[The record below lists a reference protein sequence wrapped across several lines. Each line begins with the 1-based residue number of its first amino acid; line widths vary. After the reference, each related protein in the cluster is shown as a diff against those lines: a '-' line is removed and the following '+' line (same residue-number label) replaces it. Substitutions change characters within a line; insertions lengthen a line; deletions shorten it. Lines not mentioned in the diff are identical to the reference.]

1 MQDLDRSEE
10 QQVSAASDR
19 LCEDNSK
26 SPETS
31 RRLPQWHSKLKPQ
44 RYVYGFTKLFFFHLT
59 DFLGLM
65 LEQILGGKYPS
76 DRYRN
81 CVEGS
86 YDGETYQFGLFD
98 SFYRIH
104 DDIVRHTRRC
114 VR

>member
-44 RYVYGFTKLFFFHLT
+44 RYMQCFSSIFLDLN
-59 DFLGLM
+59 LGLF
-65 LEQILGGKYPS
+65 LAAKTQLSKS
-76 DRYRN
+76 
-81 CVEGS
+81 
-86 YDGETYQFGLFD
+86 
-98 SFYRIH
+98 
-104 DDIVRHTRRC
+104 
-114 VR
+114 